1 MAKFPDDLYFI
12 GASEPAGVLF
22 WGKSPE
28 QTEKDLA
35 AGIARL
41 GGFRAPN
48 YSQAYLLAA
57 NTLLAAAR
65 EKKTLD
71 HHGLPIFFLQ
81 RHAAELLIK
90 APLQLGIDVQKY
102 REKLGHPRPTFPS
115 KRQAERAESWHGLGE
130 LLADLEAMAKA
141 LRVGPVPDA
150 VRLAAAEIL
159 EVELKHTWSR
169 YSYDWY
175 TPDSGGDRTLQVH
188 MKDEVVI
195 PLAKIQN
202 LLQAANVALGAIY
215 PFDTGTIMGGLGNL
229 YEDLLR
235 AVGEI
240 D

>member
-1 MAKFPDDLYFI
+1 MAKFPDDLYFT

-22 WGKSPE
+22 WGKSAE

-48 YSQAYLLAA
+48 YGQAYLLAA
-57 NTLLAAAR
+57 NTLLTAAR

-81 RHAAELLIK
+81 RHSAELLIK

-102 REKLGHPRPTFPS
+102 REKLGRPRSRFPS
-115 KRQAERAESWHGLGE
+115 KNQAYRAENWHGLRE
-130 LLADLEAMAKA
+130 LLVDLEEMAKA
-141 LRVGPVPDA
+141 LQVGIVPDA
-150 VRLAAAEIL
+150 VRSVVAEIL
-159 EVELKHTWSR
+159 AVEMKHTWSR

-175 TPDSGGDRTLQVH
+175 TSDGGGDKALQVH

-202 LLQAANVALGAIY
+202 LLQAANDALGTIW
-215 PFDTGTIMGGLGNL
+215 PFHGGLIMGALGGL
-229 YEDLLR
+229 YEGLLR
-235 AVGEI
+235 EAREI